1 MVFFI
6 ARYSKS
12 SGFFW
17 LARTSRYKFVYQTG
31 HICLY
36 SEQQKHLRTDSLKET
51 LLCCIAKQIF
61 LCSTFKTVTLRHTL
75 LHKSQG
81 SSKKG
86 NFPGV
91 DHQLNTNL
99 KHLTKRILTSWAPSQ
114 LHKILNQSSLM
125 ISRNDKI
132 LLTFD
137 LWKFSDFLSGPVE
150 IRRTKKQ
157 FFQPCHLL
165 VLFEYFLYQ
174 VGIFLLQNNSFT
186 AIFLYFVGS
195 FHSVSRTQMDCSV
208 SILWKYIC

>member
-1 MVFFI
+1 MLLI
-6 ARYSKS
+6 DP
-12 SGFFW
+12 
-17 LARTSRYKFVYQTG
+17 Q
-31 HICLY
+31 C
-36 SEQQKHLRTDSLKET
+36 SEQQKHLRTDSLKEI
-51 LLCCIAKQIF
+51 LLCCIDKQIF
-61 LCSTFKTVTLRHTL
+61 LCSTFKTVTLCHIL

-99 KHLTKRILTSWAPSQ
+99 KQLTKRILTLWAPSQ
-114 LHKILNQSSLM
+114 LRKIPNQSSLM

-137 LWKFSDFLSGPVE
+137 LQKFSDFLSGPVE

-157 FFQPCHLL
+157 FFQPFHLL

-174 VGIFLLQNNSFT
+174 FGYFYCKTIDLQPFLSLLQDLF
-186 AIFLYFVGS
+186 IQFRE
-195 FHSVSRTQMDCSV
+195 HR
-208 SILWKYIC
+208 